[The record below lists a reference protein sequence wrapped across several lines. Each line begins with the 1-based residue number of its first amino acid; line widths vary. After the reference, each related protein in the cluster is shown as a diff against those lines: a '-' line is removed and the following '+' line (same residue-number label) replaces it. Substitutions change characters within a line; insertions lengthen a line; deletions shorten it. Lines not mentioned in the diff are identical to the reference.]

1 MANLT
6 LVAGKLGLTDGND
19 IGSSASRAMLARR
32 ASYGVNFN
40 AVWCWSI
47 WPLTLPYLPYSR
59 NSTSK
64 LGPIIVRRRSHPII
78 PMVVRMVAP
87 PGCQKI
93 RLSMRR
99 IAGIMGWVAHEA
111 YPKTYQDSSWI
122 VLVYILGAPRR
133 CLVNPLHARSHRA
146 NARGGR

>member
-19 IGSSASRAMLARR
+19 IGPSASRAMLARR

-47 WPLTLPYLPYSR
+47 WPLTLPYLPHCR

-64 LGPIIVRRRSHPII
+64 LG
-78 PMVVRMVAP
+78 
-87 PGCQKI
+87 
-93 RLSMRR
+93 LSGPLAR
-99 IAGIMGWVAHEA
+99 
-111 YPKTYQDSSWI
+111 YSSRHSSR
-122 VLVYILGAPRR
+122 VLPW
-133 CLVNPLHARSHRA
+133 
-146 NARGGR
+146 